1 MLAASSSAP
10 NSPRSTPKP
19 SNWRGVAEGLV
30 AAKRAFTSH
39 ELDTA
44 EEILREVLE
53 FAPAETKAW
62 AWLGKVLLDK
72 GDETEAEACFERA
85 RQLLKKK
92 NAPAAAKPAASATL
106 ARLLWQQG
114 DHDTARS
121 MLAVL
126 LIQRPDDAELHKLK
140 ASWASEDEA

>member
-19 SNWRGVAEGLV
+19 SNWRGVAEGLA
-30 AAKRAFTSH
+30 AAKRVFASR

-72 GDETEAEACFERA
+72 GDEAEAEACFERA

-92 NAPAAAKPAASATL
+92 SAPTTAKPAASATL

-114 DHDTARS
+114 DRDTARS
-121 MLAVL
+121 MLALL
-126 LIQRPDDAELHKLK
+126 LIQRPDDAELHRLK
-140 ASWASEDEA
+140 ERWTNEDEA

>member
-19 SNWRGVAEGLV
+19 SNWRGVAEGL
-30 AAKRAFTSH
+30 AEAKRVFASR
-39 ELDTA
+39 ELNAA
-44 EEILREVLE
+44 EQILREVLE

-72 GDETEAEACFERA
+72 GEEVEAEACFERA

-92 NAPAAAKPAASATL
+92 NVPTAAKPAASATL
-106 ARLLWQQG
+106 AKLLWQQG
-114 DHDTARS
+114 DRQTARS
-121 MLAVL
+121 MLALL
-126 LIQRPDDAELHKLK
+126 LIQRPDDEDLRKLK
-140 ASWASEDEA
+140 ESWASEGEA